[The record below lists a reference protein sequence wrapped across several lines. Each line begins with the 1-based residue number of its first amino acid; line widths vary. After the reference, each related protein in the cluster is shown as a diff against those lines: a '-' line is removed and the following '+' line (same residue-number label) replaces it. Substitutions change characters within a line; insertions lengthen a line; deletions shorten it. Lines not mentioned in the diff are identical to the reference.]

1 MTNVNGKLI
10 VINSQGHKV
19 VITAEPL
26 KIEFVDSAGEV
37 AVVLNENSQLL
48 IEPLRVRRE
57 RVDDED
63 GNGENAL
70 DVVSVM
76 LPNLFYVFLSV
87 YLSVPRPF

>member
-87 YLSVPRPF
+87 YLSVARPF